1 MSSLQSAIYIAQTYT
16 VQTDG
21 LNTASE
27 AKKPSKRQ
35 SFNLCS
41 CNTTSTNCTNT
52 FACLR
57 VMNNTFGACFN
68 LPDYTLLELDAVK
81 ANVCT

>member
-1 MSSLQSAIYIAQTYT
+1 MSSLQSPIAQTYT

-21 LNTASE
+21 LNTASKV
-27 AKKPSKRQ
+27 KKPSKRQ

-41 CNTTSTNCTNT
+41 CNTTSMNCTNT
-52 FACLR
+52 SAYLR
-57 VMNNTFGACFN
+57 IMNNTFRACFN
-68 LPDYTLLELDAVK
+68 LPDYTLLELNAAN